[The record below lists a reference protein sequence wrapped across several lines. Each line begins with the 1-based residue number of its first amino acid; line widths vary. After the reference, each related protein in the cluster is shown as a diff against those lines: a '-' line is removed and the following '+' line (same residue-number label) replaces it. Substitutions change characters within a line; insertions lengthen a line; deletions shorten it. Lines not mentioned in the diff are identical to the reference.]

1 MLSTKKIIHCT
12 GRSISME
19 KLKTFFWY
27 CSGADTKLLQQCESE
42 SSKYVGIGATIFFTG
57 LFAALSAAY
66 AFFTVFDSYLIAS
79 LLGLVWGL
87 MIFNLD
93 RFIVS
98 SMRKSGKFWSE
109 FAVAA
114 PRLLLAVLISIVI
127 AKPLELKI
135 FEKEINAELAL
146 MTEEMFAEQEQ
157 LVKSKYMTQT
167 ETLKAEISQLKQE
180 IEQKVAKRDE
190 LARIAQQEADGTGGT
205 GKRNPG
211 PIYKIKK
218 ADADKVEAE
227 LQALS
232 TTNLTLIQEKQDRL
246 NGLDSLS
253 NAELASLQK
262 TAIGGPAAR
271 LEALSRLTVDS
282 EAIWMSNIFIILL
295 FIVVETSPIFV
306 KLISKKGP
314 YDYLLETTEYK
325 YETAIIKDK
334 AYIHSE
340 LKKEAEAFS
349 ATEKKFVDT
358 RLDVRL
364 DNV

>member
-1 MLSTKKIIHCT
+1 
-12 GRSISME
+12 ME

-27 CSGADTKLLQQCESE
+27 CSGADAKLLQQCDSE
-42 SSKYVGIGATIFFTG
+42 SSKYVGIGATVFFTG

-66 AFFTVFDSYLIAS
+66 AFFTVFDSYVIAS
-79 LLGLVWGL
+79 ILGLVWGL

-109 FAVAA
+109 FALAT
-114 PRLLLAVLISIVI
+114 PRILLAVLISIVI

-146 MTEEMFAEQEQ
+146 MTEEMFSEQEQ
-157 LVKSKYMTQT
+157 LVKDKYVGQT
-167 ETLKAEISQLKQE
+167 ATLKSE
-180 IEQKVAKRDE
+180 IEGLKMEMEKKATKRDE

-211 PIYKIKK
+211 PIYNIKK
-218 ADADKVEAE
+218 ADADKLEEE
-227 LQALS
+227 LQAL
-232 TTNLTLIQEKQDRL
+232 TITNQTLIETKQGQL
-246 NGLDSLS
+246 NNLDSLS
-253 NAELASLQK
+253 AAELATLQK
-262 TAIGGPAAR
+262 TTIGGPAAR
-271 LEALSRLTVDS
+271 LEALSRLTIDS
-282 EAIWMSNIFIILL
+282 EAIWMANLFIILL

-314 YDYLLETTEYK
+314 YDYLLETCEYK

-334 AYIHSE
+334 AFIHSE

-349 ATEKKFVDT
+349 ATEKNFVDT

-364 DNV
+364 DNI